1 MLRSSPV
8 VAATARRERAR
19 VTRRGSDG
27 VPWPTA
33 GIRRAGRGVC
43 RQGMTAASGRVSV
56 LVSSNRCSPDKG
68 RGALVLGQSRDR
80 PTRSSALCGARHGS
94 QRLRSPQ
101 PGVTRHRRHVRQQA
115 MRLQRGWSWMV
126 CWRPRRRGREVV
138 GGWAPAI
145 SSIRWAT
152 LAEPRSSHSACRSGR
167 WQSPLRCR
175 PAAGQHAEV
184 VPTSWQPP
192 GPINVAIESC
202 ADQRERCRVPPGHVP
217 SRDVGANIRRPG
229 ADSPRQHA
237 PPPQGSAACGDPRLG
252 IHRRSGTGV
261 LWLEQGPHTRS
272 ESCAGGVADGS
283 DGWCVL
289 AAVRVA
295 VLAVD
300 VEGVG
305 D

>member
-101 PGVTRHRRHVRQQA
+101 PGVTRHRRHVRRQA

-152 LAEPRSSHSACRSGR
+152 LAEPRSSHSGCRSGR
-167 WQSPLRCR
+167 WQSPLSCR

-202 ADQRERCRVPPGHVP
+202 ADQRGAVPCSTELTCPHATSVPTYAALALTVPVNTLHHLRVQRRVVTLVGCSPQERNGCLVA
-217 SRDVGANIRRPG
+217 GAGP
-229 ADSPRQHA
+229 AHA
-237 PPPQGSAACGDPRLG
+237 
-252 IHRRSGTGV
+252 
-261 LWLEQGPHTRS
+261 
-272 ESCAGGVADGS
+272 
-283 DGWCVL
+283 
-289 AAVRVA
+289 
-295 VLAVD
+295 
-300 VEGVG
+300 
-305 D
+305 